1 MPNVLRVCVR
11 CYNFALN
18 QILEEIE
25 EAIEDPYSLKK
36 SIVRDLH
43 QLKTDF
49 RLKMAEM
56 MDEFSFKIL
65 SNIER
70 DME

>member
-1 MPNVLRVCVR
+1 MLIEG
-11 CYNFALN
+11 LT
-18 QILEEIE
+18 QILEEID
-25 EAIEDPYSLKK
+25 EAIDDPYSLKK

-43 QLKTDF
+43 QLKIEF
-49 RLKMAEM
+49 RQKMAEM

-70 DME
+70 DMVYWSN